1 MTTDNSMYHVVVLGA
16 SANPERY
23 SNMAVKK
30 LLEHGYSI
38 TPVNPSGIEIHG
50 VASATSLK
58 EISSPVHTLTVYV
71 NGARSNEMRKDV
83 IELKPKRVIFNPG
96 AENPDLE
103 EACAAAGIATE
114 NACTLVLLNSGQFN
128 DLGAVRK

>member
-1 MTTDNSMYHVVVLGA
+1 MTNDNSIYHVVVLGA

-30 LLEHGYSI
+30 LLEQGYSV

-50 VASATSLK
+50 VTSVTSLK
-58 EISSPVHTLTVYV
+58 EVSSPVHTLTIYV
-71 NGARSNEMRKDV
+71 NSARSNEMRKDF
-83 IELKPKRVIFNPG
+83 IALKPERMIFNPG

-103 EACAAAGIATE
+103 EACVAAGIATE

-128 DLGAVRK
+128 DLS

>member
-1 MTTDNSMYHVVVLGA
+1 MKNDNSMHHVVVLGA

-30 LLEHGYSI
+30 LLEQGYSV

-50 VASATSLK
+50 VTSVTSLK
-58 EISSPVHTLTVYV
+58 EVSSPVHTLTIYV
-71 NGARSNEMRKDV
+71 NSARSNEMRKDF
-83 IELKPKRVIFNPG
+83 IALKPERMIFNPG
-96 AENPDLE
+96 AENPELE

-128 DLGAVRK
+128 DLS